1 VKNCQQNTKLE
12 KKSTQGLII
21 STVVTDGNFDKTN
34 VSKNKTGKEQR
45 TRWKEIKE
53 DKLRE

>member
-1 VKNCQQNTKLE
+1 MNRIQSWKN
-12 KKSTQGLII
+12 STQGLII

-34 VSKNKTGKEQR
+34 VNKDKTESGEGKQQR
-45 TRWKEIKE
+45 TRRKVIKE